1 MDLQSIKLRFGIIG
15 NSPKINYA
23 LETAVKV
30 APTYISVYIQGESGV
45 GKESFS
51 KIIHQMSNRKHG
63 PFISI
68 NCGAI
73 PEGTINSEL
82 FGHEKGSFTG
92 ANESRKGYFETVN
105 GGTIFLDEVGELPF
119 ETQARLLRILENGE
133 FIRVGSSKV
142 QKTDVRV
149 VTATN
154 KDLLALSHQGKFRED
169 LYYRLSTLPIN
180 VPALRERP
188 SDIPIL
194 FKKFAA
200 DFAEKYHIRDIEL
213 TPDAEIVL
221 TNYRWPGNIRQLKN
235 IVEQMSVLEQ
245 DRIINEQVL
254 TKYLPREQTGNQL
267 IFAGENRQ
275 QEGLNEREIFYK
287 VLYDLKRDMND
298 LKGIVLGLLEN
309 QQNNNPEFVETNKA
323 ALTRILPVNDETSFN
338 TTQEVM
344 IRPKAATIYPDEI
357 TSNAINIEPSVMVN
371 TDENLS
377 LGAKEEEMIKKAL
390 LKNNGKRKKAATE
403 LGISERTLYRKI
415 KEFGLE

>member
-1 MDLQSIKLRFGIIG
+1 
-15 NSPKINYA
+15 
-23 LETAVKV
+23 
-30 APTYISVYIQGESGV
+30 
-45 GKESFS
+45 
-51 KIIHQMSNRKHG
+51 
-63 PFISI
+63 
-68 NCGAI
+68 
-73 PEGTINSEL
+73 
-82 FGHEKGSFTG
+82 
-92 ANESRKGYFETVN
+92 
-105 GGTIFLDEVGELPF
+105 
-119 ETQARLLRILENGE
+119 
-133 FIRVGSSKV
+133 
-142 QKTDVRV
+142 VRV

>member
-1 MDLQSIKLRFGIIG
+1 MDIQAVKQRFGITG
-15 NSPKINYA
+15 NSPRINYA
-23 LETAVKV
+23 LETAMKV
-30 APTYISVYIQGESGV
+30 APTDISVYIQGESGV

-51 KIIHQMSNRKHG
+51 KIIHHLSNRKHG

-92 ANESRKGYFETVN
+92 ANEGRKGYFETVN

-119 ETQARLLRILENGE
+119 ETQARLLRVLENGE

-142 QKTDVRV
+142 LKTDVRV

-154 KDLLALSHQGKFRED
+154 KDLLALSHKGKFRED

-194 FKKFAA
+194 FKKFAT
-200 DFAEKYHIRDIEL
+200 DFAEKYHIRDLEL
-213 TPDAEIVL
+213 TPEAETVL
-221 TNYRWPGNIRQLKN
+221 INYRWPGNIRQLKN

-245 DRIINEQVL
+245 DRIVNANTL
-254 TKYLPREQTGNQL
+254 LKYIPKENTNSQL
-267 IFAGENRQ
+267 MLAGDGR

-287 VLYDLKRDMND
+287 VLYDLKKDMNE

-309 QQNNNPEFVETNKA
+309 QHHSNPEFIETNKA
-323 ALTRILPVNDETSFN
+323 ALTRILPVAEEKGFSQSKDLILRPTQAPYFDDEA
-338 TTQEVM
+338 QHDY
-344 IRPKAATIYPDEI
+344 K
-357 TSNAINIEPSVMVN
+357 IEPSESVN

-377 LGAKEEEMIKKAL
+377 LNAKEEEMIKKAL
-390 LKNNGKRKKAATE
+390 LKNNGRRKRAAQE

>member
-1 MDLQSIKLRFGIIG
+1 MELQAIKQRFGIIG

-23 LETAVKV
+23 LETAIKV
-30 APTYISVYIQGESGV
+30 APTDISVYIQGESGV

-51 KIIHQMSNRKHG
+51 KIIHQLSNRKHG

-92 ANESRKGYFETVN
+92 ANEGRKGYFETVN

-180 VPALRERP
+180 VPSLRDRP
-188 SDIPIL
+188 SDIAIL

-200 DFAEKYHIRDIEL
+200 DFGEKYHIRDLEL
-213 TPDAEIVL
+213 TPDAEVVL
-221 TNYRWPGNIRQLKN
+221 ASYTWPGNIRQLKN
-235 IVEQMSVLEQ
+235 MVEQMSVLEQ
-245 DRIINEQVL
+245 DRIINETTL
-254 TKYLPREQTGNQL
+254 LKYIPKESKGSQL
-267 IFAGENRQ
+267 ILSNENRQ
-275 QEGLNEREIFYK
+275 DGMNEREIFYK
-287 VLYDLKRDMND
+287 VLYDIKKDMHD

-309 QQNNNPEFVETNKA
+309 SNLNNPEFVEKNKD
-323 ALTRILPVNDETSFN
+323 ALTRILPSGEEKPFN
-338 TTQEVM
+338 NNQEII
-344 IRPKAATIYPDEI
+344 IRPKAKTFYDNEDQDYH
-357 TSNAINIEPSVMVN
+357 IEPLESLSSY
-371 TDENLS
+371 ENLS
-377 LGAKEEEMIKKAL
+377 LDAKEEEMIKKAL
-390 LKNNGKRKKAATE
+390 LKNNGKRKRAAIE

>member
-1 MDLQSIKLRFGIIG
+1 MDIQAVKQRFGITG
-15 NSPKINYA
+15 NSPRINYA
-23 LETAVKV
+23 LETAMKV
-30 APTYISVYIQGESGV
+30 APTDISVCIQGESGV

-51 KIIHQMSNRKHG
+51 KIIHHLSNRKHG

-92 ANESRKGYFETVN
+92 ANEARKGYFETVN

-133 FIRVGSSKV
+133 FIRVGASKV
-142 QKTDVRV
+142 LKTDVRV

-154 KDLLALSHQGKFRED
+154 KDLLALSHKGKFRED
-169 LYYRLSTLPIN
+169 LYYRLSTLPIY

-188 SDIPIL
+188 TDIPIL
-194 FKKFAA
+194 FKKFAV
-200 DFAEKYHIRDIEL
+200 DFAEKYHIRDLEL
-213 TPDAEIVL
+213 TPDAEVVL

-245 DRIINEQVL
+245 ERVINETTLV
-254 TKYLPREQTGNQL
+254 KYLPKETSNTSLMLAADGR
-267 IFAGENRQ
+267 

-287 VLYDLKRDMND
+287 VLYDLKKDMND

-309 QQNNNPEFVETNKA
+309 QQLSNPEFVETNKA
-323 ALTRILPVNDETSFN
+323 ALTRILPS
-338 TTQEVM
+338 
-344 IRPKAATIYPDEI
+344 
-357 TSNAINIEPSVMVN
+357 
-371 TDENLS
+371 TDENAHVQTKDLMVRPKQAPYYEDEV
-377 LGAKEEEMIKKAL
+377 L
-390 LKNNGKRKKAATE
+390 TQD
-403 LGISERTLYRKI
+403 Y
-415 KEFGLE
+415 

>member
-1 MDLQSIKLRFGIIG
+1 MDIQAIKLRFGITG
-15 NSPKINYA
+15 NSSRINYA
-23 LETAVKV
+23 LETAMKV
-30 APTYISVYIQGESGV
+30 APTDISVSIQGESGV

-51 KIIHQMSNRKHG
+51 KIIHHLSNRKHG

-154 KDLLALSHQGKFRED
+154 KDLLALSHKGKFRED
-169 LYYRLSTLPIN
+169 LYYRLSTLPIS
-180 VPALRERP
+180 VPALRERA
-188 SDIPIL
+188 SDIAIL

-200 DFAEKYHIRDIEL
+200 DFGEKYHIRDLEL
-213 TPDAEIVL
+213 TPDAETIL
-221 TNYRWPGNIRQLKN
+221 MNYKWPGNIRQLKN

-245 DRIINEQVL
+245 DRIINESIL
-254 TKYLPREQTGNQL
+254 LKYIPADRTSQQL
-267 IFAGENRQ
+267 ILAPDNRT
-275 QEGLNEREIFYK
+275 EGLNEREIFYK
-287 VLYDLKRDMND
+287 VLYDLKKDMNE

-309 QQNNNPEFVETNKA
+309 QHTFNPDFVELNKE
-323 ALTRILPVNDETSFN
+323 ALTRILPVSDDKNTHASKERMISRAEVPFYNDDDLIQNSQVETTHSL
-338 TTQEVM
+338 T
-344 IRPKAATIYPDEI
+344 P
-357 TSNAINIEPSVMVN
+357 
-371 TDENLS
+371 DENLS
-377 LGAKEEEMIKKAL
+377 LNAKEEEMIKKAL
-390 LKNNGKRKKAATE
+390 TKNNGRRKRAAHE

-415 KEFGLE
+415 KEFGID

>member
-30 APTYISVYIQGESGV
+30 APTDISVYIQGESGV

>member
-30 APTYISVYIQGESGV
+30 APTDISVYIQGESGV

-338 TTQEVM
+338 TNQEVM

>member
-1 MDLQSIKLRFGIIG
+1 VDLQSIKLRFGITG
-15 NSPKINYA
+15 NSSRINYA
-23 LETAVKV
+23 LETAIKV
-30 APTYISVYIQGESGV
+30 APTDISVYIQGESGV

-51 KIIHQMSNRKHG
+51 KIIHHLSNRKHG

-92 ANESRKGYFETVN
+92 ANEGRKGYFETVN

-119 ETQARLLRILENGE
+119 ETQARLLRVLENGE

-154 KDLLALSHQGKFRED
+154 KDLLALSQKGKFRED

-180 VPALRERP
+180 VPALRERS

-194 FKKFAA
+194 FKKFAS
-200 DFAEKYHIRDIEL
+200 DFAEKYHIRDLEL
-213 TPDAEIVL
+213 TPDAEVVL
-221 TNYRWPGNIRQLKN
+221 TTYRWPGNIRQLKN

-245 DRIINEQVL
+245 DRIINEV
-254 TKYLPREQTGNQL
+254 TMMKYLPKENTGNQL
-267 IFAGENRQ
+267 MLSSDGR

-287 VLYDLKRDMND
+287 ILYDLKKDMND

-309 QQNNNPEFVETNKA
+309 QQINNPEFVETNKA
-323 ALTRILPVNDETSFN
+323 ALKRILPSSDDNTYNSSKDLVLRPTQPAYYDDEMP
-338 TTQEVM
+338 TQD
-344 IRPKAATIYPDEI
+344 YH
-357 TSNAINIEPSVMVN
+357 IESSDMVN
-371 TDENLS
+371 VNENLS
-377 LGAKEEEMIKKAL
+377 LNAKEEEMIKKAL
-390 LKNNGKRKKAATE
+390 LKNNGRRKRAASE

-415 KEFGLE
+415 KEFGIE